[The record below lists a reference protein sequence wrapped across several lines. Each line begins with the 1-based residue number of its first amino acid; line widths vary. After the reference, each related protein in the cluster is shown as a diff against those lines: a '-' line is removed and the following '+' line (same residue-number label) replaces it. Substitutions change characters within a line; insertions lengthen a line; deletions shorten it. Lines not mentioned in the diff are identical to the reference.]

1 MFCIKHN
8 GHPNFNYNISLG
20 LEGDEKKPETE
31 AIPLETEKAEEKKEV
46 PENEI
51 AKECSTDLPSQV
63 NII

>member
-1 MFCIKHN
+1 MAN
-8 GHPNFNYNISLG
+8 QISNSTFYLG

-31 AIPLETEKAEEKKEV
+31 AIPVEAEEKKEV
-46 PENEI
+46 PENDEI